1 MAKKTGGA
9 RSRRQGS
16 ASGSGLVRQ
25 PGERPRKSSAR
36 ARRSARQAGAP
47 LGRAGELVR
56 GKVGGRGLLAEARD
70 MAQRAGK
77 TTMHTARGI
86 ASGAR
91 GAAVSVANRTQ
102 ETASQVAEK
111 VRDNRWPAL
120 LIGAGATWLAIDAA
134 RDRFGSD
141 EPKGRGEGRR
151 RSSRRQERSMASDAV
166 SSIADAGRDLGERVG
181 QFVRDNPVLAGAT
194 TLGLGMA
201 VGMALPQTS
210 AETAVL
216 GDARQ
221 QAVRKVKEAAEGTL
235 RNVRGV
241 AESMQ
246 KLAGRD

>member
-1 MAKKTGGA
+1 
-9 RSRRQGS
+9 
-16 ASGSGLVRQ
+16 
-25 PGERPRKSSAR
+25 
-36 ARRSARQAGAP
+36 
-47 LGRAGELVR
+47 
-56 GKVGGRGLLAEARD
+56 
-70 MAQRAGK
+70 
-77 TTMHTARGI
+77 
-86 ASGAR
+86 
-91 GAAVSVANRTQ
+91 
-102 ETASQVAEK
+102 
-111 VRDNRWPAL
+111 
-120 LIGAGATWLAIDAA
+120 
-134 RDRFGSD
+134 
-141 EPKGRGEGRR
+141 
-151 RSSRRQERSMASDAV
+151 MASDAV